1 MAINAYVGLPGSG
14 KSYGVVENVILPAL
28 KASRV
33 LVTNIPLQLDAIGA
47 DYDIE
52 LVYQVSNDD
61 LVKGG
66 ADFWLAMPGGAV
78 IVLDEVWRIW
88 PAGMKANDI
97 PQYHKEFLAEHRHK
111 VGEGG
116 LTQEIVLIVQ
126 DLAQIA
132 NYVRGL
138 VDTTYRAV
146 KLDKVGAKNN
156 YRVDVYSQGQKGP
169 NYPKTVVSSFMGKY
183 KPDVYK
189 YYKSHTKSE
198 TGLPG
203 MERVL
208 DNRGVIWKHP
218 AVKYGLPIAF
228 LLFYFGLR
236 STLSFFNGGAANN
249 SKPAVTAKASQSGQA
264 APGLSPVQ
272 SSPPVANPP
281 SVPAKPAQ
289 PPPPA
294 PSKMWRLVGYSAN
307 NGVYLFHLRHAA
319 HGFRRLGSDHCRLD
333 SVGDPECMVD
343 GELVTRWTGQPN
355 LDVFRDVPARG
366 ASRVAEAAADSVP
379 VVRRVQSP
387 QGVQDQQGE
396 VVQ

>member
-33 LVTNIPLQLDAIGA
+33 LITNIPLQLDAIGA
-47 DYDIE
+47 DFDIE
-52 LVYQVSNDD
+52 LVYQVGNDD
-61 LVKGG
+61 LVNGG
-66 ADFWLAMPGGAV
+66 ADLWLSMPGGAV

-111 VGEGG
+111 VGFGG

-126 DLAQIA
+126 DLAQTA
-132 NYVRGL
+132 GYVRGL

-156 YRVDVYSQGQKGP
+156 YRVDVYSGGQKGP
-169 NYPKTVVSSFMGKY
+169 NYPKHVISSFMGKY

-203 MERVL
+203 MERMV

-218 AVKYGLPIAF
+218 AVKYGLPLAF
-228 LLFYFGLR
+228 LLFFFGLR
-236 STLSFFNGGAANN
+236 STLSFFNGGAAP
-249 SKPAVTAKASQSGQA
+249 KPVVSAQSEQPRPGQA
-264 APGLSPVQ
+264 PPKPSAQFVEPV
-272 SSPPVANPP
+272 
-281 SVPAKPAQ
+281 AKPAPVPLKPAP

-294 PSKMWRLVGYSAN
+294 PSKMWRLVGYSGN
-307 NGVYLFHLRHAA
+307 SGVYTFHLRHAL
-319 HGFRRLGSDHCRLD
+319 HGSRRLGSQHCRLD
-333 SVGDPECMVD
+333 SLGEPECTID
-343 GELVTRWTGQPN
+343 GEMVTRWTGQP
-355 LDVFRDVPARG
+355 VFDSFRELPAKG
-366 ASRVAEAAADSVP
+366 ASEVMRSAESTVDVGH
-379 VVRRVQSP
+379 SP
-387 QGVQDQQGE
+387 
-396 VVQ
+396 